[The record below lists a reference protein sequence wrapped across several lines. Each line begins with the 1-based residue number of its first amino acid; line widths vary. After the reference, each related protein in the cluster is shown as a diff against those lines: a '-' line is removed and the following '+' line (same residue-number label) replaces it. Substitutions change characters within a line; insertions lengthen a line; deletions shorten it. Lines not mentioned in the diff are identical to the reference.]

1 MICPNCG
8 CECDENSMFCT
19 KCGTKINA
27 FENDIAPT
35 PIEKAY
41 EDTFTGIT
49 IEAGKEETGEI
60 AKEELKKENKDLKE
74 KNEFLMKRDNKLH
87 SIIDEFLKQQIH
99 DKDLYLS
106 QRLIRNLK
114 QENKELKKQ
123 QKEFIE
129 LLEKEIVDS
138 KTGSSQQYYAKEHL
152 SKYKEIIG
160 SDKE

>member
-1 MICPNCG
+1 MS
-8 CECDENSMFCT
+8 EEELR
-19 KCGTKINA
+19 KYINA
-27 FENDIAPT
+27 KRKPISCCADLTKYFIGRHEILPVYLTPNFEQEFNSRMCAL
-35 PIEKAY
+35 
-41 EDTFTGIT
+41 
-49 IEAGKEETGEI
+49 
-60 AKEELKKENKDLKE
+60 EELKKENKDLKE